1 MVKNSSNFMDFFN
14 VEIYLGTKEKIRDWW
29 EKMTFSFEDLFNVAE
44 IGLLESGDLPDFVVG
59 QPMEYGNVIPRFYL
73 KGRCYTFN
81 VCETLP
87 ILDISES
94 MFLITV
100 CQRSPSQLVVQS

>member
-1 MVKNSSNFMDFFN
+1 
-14 VEIYLGTKEKIRDWW
+14 
-29 EKMTFSFEDLFNVAE
+29 MTFSFEDLFNVAE

-81 VCETLP
+81 VCKTRQ
-87 ILDISES
+87 ILDFWNKIFSISHFS
-94 MFLITV
+94 LSKKSLLIGG
-100 CQRSPSQLVVQS
+100 SKLKSI